1 MACPPTRLISWQS
14 ANSRDVTYTDVCMWG
29 EEGRREESERSLWLD
44 DYLHMTST
52 WAGTRITDDT
62 CFPLSASSAMVISS
76 QACVCVGPL
85 HVGGGESRGNQPWYI
100 DTTTHPWS
108 NTSLQSRATAMT
120 QSTIKRGPSDTL
132 VCKKCTRVEARELS
146 SISADSWSLRLSPN
160 CPAHHSAHTL
170 QRKKRGCV
178 LMVMPDT
185 HVQAPCN
192 RATHVD

>member
-1 MACPPTRLISWQS
+1 MSTNTTDLLAECKQQGSHIHWRLHV
-14 ANSRDVTYTDVCMWG
+14 RGGG
-29 EEGRREESERSLWLD
+29 EERREWKIPVIRWLLAYD
-44 DYLHMTST
+44 VYLSRNSDYRWHLLP
-52 WAGTRITDDT
+52 A
-62 CFPLSASSAMVISS
+62 LSFLCDGDLLPGL
-76 QACVCVGPL
+76 CVCGPITC
-85 HVGGGESRGNQPWYI
+85 GWRGESRGNQPWYI